1 MQSLA
6 DCDVIEDDDTDVGA
20 SAHST
25 APPQP
30 APRGSRLKRILTLVS
45 MTALAAGALLVHA
58 RVPSSNHAS
67 AALSVSAPAVASEQR
82 AMESQAPSDHVA
94 AALAAKAGS
103 DPKKAKTQSAK
114 KGSPKREAKARPAE
128 KAKPNNKTKATAN
141 AKPTKP
147 AAKTAAA
154 QSAKK
159 RNPT

>member
-1 MQSLA
+1 MQSLP

-45 MTALAAGALLVHA
+45 MAVLAASALLIHA
-58 RVPSSNHAS
+58 RVPSTSHAA
-67 AALSVSAPAVASEQR
+67 AALSVSTPAVASEQR
-82 AMESQAPSDHVA
+82 AHEAQPASDQAA
-94 AALAAKAGS
+94 AALAAKAAN
-103 DPKKAKTQSAK
+103 DPKKAKTQATK
-114 KGSPKREAKARPAE
+114 KGSPKREAKAKPVEKSRPSS
-128 KAKPNNKTKATAN
+128 KGKATAN

-147 AAKTAAA
+147 ATKTASA
-154 QSAKK
+154 QGSKK